1 MNHYKNIRNIII
13 SSFWIAHLAMKRDYG
28 KTFGGFVWLAIKPL
42 PQVVVICIMM
52 KNVAGF
58 ASKINNYLLF
68 VYSSLMTWNMILAVI
83 VGAIMK
89 FKSNGLLKRSLL
101 TKQNIILSHIIY
113 HLIIYIIMLI
123 PVIVYNIF
131 CLNFYILLLPIY
143 IIIVCTILFCIT
155 YSIAIII
162 CYIPDIASMI
172 EIVMSLAFWA
182 TPVLY
187 TLESVSG
194 IMYYIMKY
202 NPLYIIKQPI
212 SVITYYQ
219 TSPTLSLN
227 ISLLVLTFLSIF
239 IYYFINTSKLDKNVV
254 YYID

>member
-1 MNHYKNIRNIII
+1 
-13 SSFWIAHLAMKRDYG
+13 
-28 KTFGGFVWLAIKPL
+28 
-42 PQVVVICIMM
+42 
-52 KNVAGF
+52 
-58 ASKINNYLLF
+58 
-68 VYSSLMTWNMILAVI
+68 
-83 VGAIMK
+83 
-89 FKSNGLLKRSLL
+89 
-101 TKQNIILSHIIY
+101 
-113 HLIIYIIMLI
+113 
-123 PVIVYNIF
+123 
-131 CLNFYILLLPIY
+131 
-143 IIIVCTILFCIT
+143 
-155 YSIAIII
+155 
-162 CYIPDIASMI
+162 MI